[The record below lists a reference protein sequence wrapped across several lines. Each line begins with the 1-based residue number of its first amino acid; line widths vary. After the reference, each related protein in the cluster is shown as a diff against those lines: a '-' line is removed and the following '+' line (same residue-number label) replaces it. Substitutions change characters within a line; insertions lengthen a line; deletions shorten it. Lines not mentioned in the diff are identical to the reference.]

1 MKNLV
6 VSFLAGLISAV
17 LFVALNNHFYA
28 KTVAVVRVDKLI
40 AEHLKEYG
48 EKDLS
53 QEKRLAIT
61 EAYAKRLDKVI
72 NDISEQDNVVLLV
85 GPAVVSPVPDYT
97 DIVRQRV
104 GGFNVEN

>member
-17 LFVALNNHFYA
+17 LFVTLNNHFNA
-28 KTVAVVRVDKLI
+28 QTIAVVRVDKLI

-53 QEKRLAIT
+53 QERRVALT
-61 EAYAKRLDKVI
+61 EAYAKRLDGVI
-72 NDISEQDNVVLLV
+72 KEIGQSDNVILLV

-97 DIVRQRV
+97 DIVRKKV
-104 GGFNVEN
+104 GGFNVEK